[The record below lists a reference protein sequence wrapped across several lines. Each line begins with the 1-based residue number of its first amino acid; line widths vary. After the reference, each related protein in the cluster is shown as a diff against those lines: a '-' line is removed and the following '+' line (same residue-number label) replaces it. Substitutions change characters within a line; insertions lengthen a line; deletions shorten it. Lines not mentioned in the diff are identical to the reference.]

1 MNCVTQT
8 DIERLRGLYQEVLYG
23 DLAQELDDQDSD
35 VCVHEAHL
43 QAFKL
48 CQFSAQYLDHC
59 ISTLTARCEDYGQQF
74 QALAHKKQQ
83 LLHKNKR
90 LVSSWR
96 TTVGC

>member
-1 MNCVTQT
+1 MSESVILVLQT

-23 DLAQELDDQDSD
+23 DLAQELDDEDAD

-59 ISTLTARCEDYGQQF
+59 ISTLSTRCEEYGQQF
-74 QALAHKKQQ
+74 QALAQTKQQ
-83 LLHKNKR
+83 LLQKQKR
-90 LVSSWR
+90 LVS
-96 TTVGC
+96 